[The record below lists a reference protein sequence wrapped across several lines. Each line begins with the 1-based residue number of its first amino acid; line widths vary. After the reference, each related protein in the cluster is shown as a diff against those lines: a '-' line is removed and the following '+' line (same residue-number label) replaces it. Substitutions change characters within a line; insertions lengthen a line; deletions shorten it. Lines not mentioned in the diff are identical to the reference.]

1 MKSSRRKYN
10 HRLESLTRP
19 KESTLSSDYYAVSEE
34 KGEDQFYQGSEV
46 LVDELNRLN
55 KELSDKKA
63 ELDQLCLEF
72 KTQNEQLN
80 FLKKQLII
88 EIQQKKKLECEFET
102 LADSNY
108 KLLEQKRALENYYSL
123 ETDKSARLK
132 EELIT
137 ETEKIRDL
145 LEQFEF
151 QGKELKSVRR
161 ILELEVSEKEKLKKE
176 LGSLYADIEVL
187 SQEVTS
193 SKRTIESKAGKIK
206 LLGLQ
211 LIDHENKLSEVFST
225 QKELVES
232 LALKDEEIQKLTQKL
247 IGKDDEFD
255 ELAREFESQKKRLNE
270 LKKKLETEIQKNSE
284 REGLE
289 NELKNKTE
297 AVNELLNKFESQV
310 EEGKKLRR
318 EFELEAQE
326 KEKLKKELE
335 SLSIHIEALLKDIA
349 SLKKTVELKDDQIKL
364 LTSTYSDRD
373 DEFETLSAKFKAQ
386 NELLDIIKRQLETK
400 DRQIKILTS
409 DLVSLD
415 TENSVI
421 LEENEALKINLA
433 LQISKIERLNEELSN
448 KTYKINKLAD
458 NLEFQ
463 IEKVKS
469 LTRALELEI
478 CKKEKLES
486 EFKPLYDNIESLSE
500 EIKELKIIIKSRNL
514 EIRLLNSKLKE
525 NDSEILTS
533 QKELLKVLEFRNEE
547 VLKLTQKLIDRNDKF
562 DELLHKFEAQTTEL
576 KKLKKPKK
584 QSNSETMDKEILEES
599 GFRGGEIAKKS
610 ENIFEPNPKKRKSI
624 PETHLDND
632 NLNYSLN
639 KKEFSSDLFKK
650 IVESM
655 LPQINKQTKQYIAI
669 NQINFEEINNEEHNA
684 LFPSQSGLG
693 ELTRKSSSYR
703 SELCYK
709 VKGFSCGSLEQK
721 FEHLADALWHE
732 LRIKGNLQNRK
743 TIKISNTVPSSPRI
757 KKLCLEIFQER
768 FIGTYI
774 KFAVDDSALNQS
786 KLTDLSQDRLSTNP
800 FTVFNGNM
808 RRSTMTE
815 ERKERQ
821 ARFIY

>member
-247 IGKDDEFD
+247 IDKDDEFD

-409 DLVSLD
+409 DLVSL
-415 TENSVI
+415 
-421 LEENEALKINLA
+421 
-433 LQISKIERLNEELSN
+433 
-448 KTYKINKLAD
+448 
-458 NLEFQ
+458 
-463 IEKVKS
+463 
-469 LTRALELEI
+469 
-478 CKKEKLES
+478 
-486 EFKPLYDNIESLSE
+486 
-500 EIKELKIIIKSRNL
+500 
-514 EIRLLNSKLKE
+514 
-525 NDSEILTS
+525 
-533 QKELLKVLEFRNEE
+533 
-547 VLKLTQKLIDRNDKF
+547 
-562 DELLHKFEAQTTEL
+562 
-576 KKLKKPKK
+576 
-584 QSNSETMDKEILEES
+584 
-599 GFRGGEIAKKS
+599 
-610 ENIFEPNPKKRKSI
+610 
-624 PETHLDND
+624 
-632 NLNYSLN
+632 
-639 KKEFSSDLFKK
+639 

-655 LPQINKQTKQYIAI
+655 LPQINKQTKQYITI

-684 LFPSQSGLG
+684 LFPLQSGLG